1 MSPAPISEVAY
12 LHLHI
17 LINQRASLMLL
28 DFVLLIYSCGLPLHE
43 LIMLCLY
50 PLLYLALLD
59 EELLNFGAEVS
70 IVQVLVLFILLVH
83 GHVWE

>member
-1 MSPAPISEVAY
+1 MSPAPVSKIAY
-12 LHLHI
+12 LYLHI

-28 DFVLLIYSCGLPLHE
+28 DLMLFINGCSLSPLE

-59 EELLNFGAEVS
+59 EELLNLGSEVP
-70 IVQVLVLFILLVH
+70 IVQVLVLFNLLVH
-83 GHVWE
+83 SHVWE